1 MMTPERW
8 QQVEEV
14 LQAAL
19 DRSPP
24 ERASFLDEACAG
36 DEDLKSEAELL
47 IRAHDEAGDFI
58 ESPAVAEHARVLL
71 GYGFDV
77 SGGRMVGSYKI
88 IERLG
93 AGGMGEVYLAEDKR
107 LNRLVALKILPA
119 FFATNDMR
127 LRRFQREARAVSALN
142 HPNILTIHE
151 VGEEEEIH
159 FIATEF
165 IDGQTIRD
173 LIAAHDLSLEE
184 ILDITAQVAVG
195 LAAAHAAGIVH
206 RDIKPENIMRR
217 ADGIVKILDFG
228 IAKLTEQPALDSSNE
243 AATILQTQTETG
255 AVIGTIGY
263 MSPEQARGL
272 AVDERTDIWSLGCVL
287 YEMLARRAPF
297 ASATRMDTLVA
308 VLEREPPPV
317 FQSMP
322 FAKDTTAALQSLERI
337 VDKTLRKKTNER
349 YQKTTELLA
358 DLEGVRRQ
366 LDATSGATSKAL
378 TFYSAAS
385 IAPRASSD
393 AVSYPQKKARRLLY
407 GHAFI
412 SLIVAASLML
422 AMAGTFLYKRA
433 SVRRDADTTNASSVH
448 ALSNKLYAQMSDAE
462 QRLFIDEQAQRIS
475 AMMGDHRAKLNEEAL
490 SAIKRYVDYYAAPP
504 RLNQPGGDDFRVA
517 YARAVPY
524 VPLIAREFAAR
535 KVPLIVGVY
544 LPMIESGYRVCF
556 ESSMGAKGLF
566 QFLPQTAKHYGVAL
580 EEMCDVKK
588 MTPAAAHY
596 IADRMAELGDDA
608 ESMTLVLLSY
618 NRGAEAVRSALRQLR
633 TADNYERNF
642 WTLYANR
649 DKLDDEFRNEGAGYV
664 PNFFAAAIIGENPQN
679 FGLQSPPLS
688 TLTGQQVP
696 VIP

>member
-19 DRSPP
+19 DRLPP
-24 ERASFLDEACAG
+24 ARASFLDEACAG
-36 DEDLKSEAELL
+36 DDDLKSEATLL

-58 ESPAVAEHARVLL
+58 EQPAVAEHARVLL
-71 GYGFDV
+71 GDRVDV
-77 SGGRMVGSYKI
+77 GGGRTVGSYKI

-93 AGGMGEVYLAEDKR
+93 AGGMGEVYLAQDGR

-119 FFATNDMR
+119 FFATDDMR

-151 VGEEEEIH
+151 VGEAQEIH

-165 IDGQTIRD
+165 IAGQTIRD

-243 AATILQTQTETG
+243 ASIILQTQTETG
-255 AVIGTIGY
+255 AVMGTVGY

-317 FQSMP
+317 FQFTQ
-322 FAKDTTAALQSLERI
+322 FASQDTTALQSLERI
-337 VDKTLRKKTNER
+337 VGKTLCKRTSER
-349 YQKTTELLA
+349 YQTITELLA

-366 LDATSGATSKAL
+366 LDATSKAL

-412 SLIVAASLML
+412 PLIVAASLML
-422 AMAGTFLYKRA
+422 AMAGTFLYRRA
-433 SVRRDADTTNASSVH
+433 SVRRSAGTTNTSIVH
-448 ALSNKLYAQMSDAE
+448 APSNKLYAQMSDAE

-490 SAIKRYVDYYAAPP
+490 SAIKRYVDYYTSP
-504 RLNQPGGDDFRVA
+504 RDLNQPQGEDLRVV

-524 VPLIAREFAAR
+524 LPLIAREFAAR
-535 KVPLIVGVY
+535 KVPIIVGVY

-566 QFLPQTAKHYGVAL
+566 QFLPQTAKHYGVAP
-580 EEMCDVKK
+580 EEMCDVEK

-596 IADRMAELGDDA
+596 IADRMAELGDDS

-633 TADNYERNF
+633 TAGNYERNF

-649 DKLDDEFRNEGAGYV
+649 DKLDDEFRNEGVGYV
-664 PNFFAAAIIGENPQN
+664 PNFFAAAVIGENPRN
-679 FGLQSPPLS
+679 FGLQTAPLS
-688 TLTGQQVP
+688 TLTGD
-696 VIP
+696 

>member
-36 DEDLKSEAELL
+36 DGDLKSEAELL

-71 GYGFDV
+71 GDGFDV
-77 SGGRMVGSYKI
+77 SGGHMVGSYEI

-93 AGGMGEVYLAEDKR
+93 AGGMGEVYLAEDER
-107 LNRLVALKILPA
+107 LNRPVALKILPA

-165 IDGQTIRD
+165 IDGQTLRE
-173 LIAAHDLSLEE
+173 LVAAHDLALKE
-184 ILDITAQVAVG
+184 ILDITIQAANG

-243 AATILQTQTETG
+243 AAMILQTQTETG

-272 AVDERTDIWSLGCVL
+272 SVDERTDIWSLGCVL
-287 YEMLARRAPF
+287 YEMLARRQPF

-317 FQSMP
+317 FQSTQ
-322 FAKDTTAALQSLERI
+322 FAKDTPTALQNLERI
-337 VDKTLRKKTNER
+337 VGKTLCKKTNER
-349 YQKTTELLA
+349 YQTITDVLA
-358 DLEGVRRQ
+358 DLENVRRQ
-366 LDATSGATSKAL
+366 LDAASETISL
-378 TFYSAAS
+378 YSS
-385 IAPRASSD
+385 FPVVHDSLD
-393 AVSYPQKKARRLLY
+393 AVSNAQNTSRRSPY
-407 GHAFI
+407 RNAFVP
-412 SLIVAASLML
+412 LIVAVSLML
-422 AMAGTFLYKRA
+422 AMAGTFLYRRA
-433 SVRRDADTTNASSVH
+433 SVRRNADGSNAVI
-448 ALSNKLYAQMSDAE
+448 ANATSNKLYAEMSDAE
-462 QRLFIDEQAQRIS
+462 QRRFIDEQAQRIS
-475 AMMGDHRAKLNEEAL
+475 AMMGDQRRVKPNEEAL
-490 SAIKRYVDYYAAPP
+490 GAIKRRVDYYIAPP
-504 RLNQPGGDDFRVA
+504 RLNQPQGEDFRVA

-524 VPLIAREFAAR
+524 LPLIAREFAAR
-535 KVPLIVGVY
+535 KVPVIVGVY
-544 LPMIESGYRVCF
+544 LPMIESGYRACF

-618 NRGAEAVRSALRQLR
+618 NRGAEGVRSELRQLR

-649 DKLDDEFRNEGAGYV
+649 DKLDEEFRNEGAGYV

-688 TLTGQQVP
+688 TLTGQQAP